1 MPLST
6 DTADVLHTGA
16 HTFRGPVTV
25 PNNTILKEAIKSA
38 AGVEATK
45 LEHQHRI
52 PYSQPNTTATTETRV
67 LYVCYAA
74 TARVIDFRAGSI
86 VACIGAATI
95 TLDVKKNGTTI
106 LSSVLTLN
114 NANTARVAV
123 AATLSGTPALVTG
136 DVLEVVVTATAGG
149 GTIGTG
155 LFASLT
161 VEEDAR

>member
-1 MPLST
+1 M
-6 DTADVLHTGA
+6 
-16 HTFRGPVTV
+16 
-25 PNNTILKEAIKSA
+25 IKSA

-52 PYSQPNTTATTETRV
+52 PYAQPNTTATTETRV
-67 LYVCYAA
+67 LYVCYGL

-123 AATLSGTPALVTG
+123 AAALSGSPTLVAG

-155 LFASLT
+155 LFANLT